1 MIIEVDIFEVIKPT
15 HTKTIYSH
23 FNLIQNES
31 MEDLT
36 LQFQFQEKE
45 SIMITIVACTFGC
58 INVLSP

>member
-45 SIMITIVACTFGC
+45 SIVACTFGC